1 MSVVKKVIEQKVEG
15 YDVKTEYEFNTED
28 IGMRFTTTMDR
39 ALCFEHKL
47 MKEVTESIVSFGE
60 AGKKALIAELGK
72 KGYDDY
78 IKRLNENRAD
88 YALWMSEATSK
99 DKVQATIDISA
110 QGKVK
115 TFVNGRLQSSMSL
128 TENMAKNALM
138 CLRSMV
144 IHDKV
149 PNELV

>member
-47 MKEVTESIVSFGE
+47 MKEVTESIVSLGE
-60 AGKKALIAELGK
+60 VGKKVLIDELGK

-78 IKRLNENRAD
+78 IKRLKENLAD
-88 YALWMSEATSK
+88 YALWMSEATGK
-99 DKVQATIDISA
+99 DKVKATTDISA

-115 TFVNGRLQSSMSL
+115 TFVNGRLNDSMSL
-128 TENMAKNALM
+128 PEDLAKNTLM
-138 CLRSMV
+138 CLRSLV
-144 IHDKV
+144 IHDEMPKA
-149 PNELV
+149 LV